1 MVGLATAAIGELRLH
16 LGDVRREGVWQ
27 DGLVAVASVLGMYLL
42 TALFTDESTS
52 TVTALLACLAALV
65 FARLGGGRPAVICGA
80 VAALVGP
87 LVEIIESEAGIFEY
101 TSNVDGLLG
110 RRPLAGAALLRLRR
124 RQRSPRGALRQADG
138 P

>member
-1 MVGLATAAIGELRLH
+1 
-16 LGDVRREGVWQ
+16 
-27 DGLVAVASVLGMYLL
+27 MYVV

-52 TVTALLACLAALV
+52 AVTALLACLAALV
-65 FARLGGGRPAVICGA
+65 FARLGGRRAAVICGA
-80 VAALVGP
+80 VAAFVGP

-110 RRPLAGAALLRLRR
+110 VAPWLVPLYFAFGVASARL
-124 RQRSPRGALRQADG
+124 GELFAQADG